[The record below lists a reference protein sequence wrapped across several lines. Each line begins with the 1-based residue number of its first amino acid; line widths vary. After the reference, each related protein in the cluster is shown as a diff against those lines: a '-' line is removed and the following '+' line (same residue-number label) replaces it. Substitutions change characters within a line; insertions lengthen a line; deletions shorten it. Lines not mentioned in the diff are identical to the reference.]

1 MGEALTWRI
10 GPGRAF
16 DDFMGELETVH
27 AGGVIRFEHVG
38 QDPAYGLS
46 MEAHKL

>member
-1 MGEALTWRI
+1 MGELV
-10 GPGRAF
+10 
-16 DDFMGELETVH
+16 GELETVH

-38 QDPAYGLS
+38 QDPGYGLS